1 MVLFLRPRCRGLLIG
16 SNGFVCFQSENGQMT
31 EQSVTCE
38 SAVSKLLRY
47 ARVAGN
53 NAALHHGFLRL
64 SRNYGAASAR
74 STILTGPLWAQS
86 EPSPQSAPM
95 SASGKRR
102 DFAKHTSCAK
112 LTQVDA
118 QVALAANSCKV
129 PHASRWQLPGKMSA
143 VRARTGRSNGLD
155 ALRVADCVATA

>member
-74 STILTGPLWAQS
+74 STILTGPLWTL
-86 EPSPQSAPM
+86 
-95 SASGKRR
+95 SG
-102 DFAKHTSCAK
+102 
-112 LTQVDA
+112 
-118 QVALAANSCKV
+118 LAA
-129 PHASRWQLPGKMSA
+129 PQRADHRPELLPLLSQMTAGSPK
-143 VRARTGRSNGLD
+143 RSLPRC
-155 ALRVADCVATA
+155 ALKA